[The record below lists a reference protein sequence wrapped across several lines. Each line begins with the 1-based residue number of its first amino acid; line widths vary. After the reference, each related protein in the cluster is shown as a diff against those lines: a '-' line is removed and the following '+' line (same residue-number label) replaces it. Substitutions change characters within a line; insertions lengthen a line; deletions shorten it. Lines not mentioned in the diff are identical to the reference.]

1 MFRYLRMGLL
11 GLVCA
16 VPFAMPQA
24 SQAAAPAGVIRC
36 RPPVVRYTVI
46 RPHWFGCFHHRIH
59 R

>member
-1 MFRYLRMGLL
+1 MFRLLRFGLL

-24 SQAAAPAGVIRC
+24 SQAAAPAGIVRC
-36 RPPVVRYTVI
+36 RPAFTWARYHGCY
-46 RPHWFGCFHHRIH
+46 RPYYGHVHFR